1 MGTAC
6 RGVRLFVPVPQ
17 PLLYKNV
24 ASVLAL
30 LRCLHEGGGLAETL
44 GR

>member
-6 RGVRLFVPVPQ
+6 RAVGLFVPVPQ

-30 LRCLHEGGGLAETL
+30 
-44 GR
+44 